1 MYAFQDLARM
11 VINKN
16 ITRLLRYRNSLRRMQ
31 ELGFETVYSYNLGR
45 ETGVSPEQVRKD
57 FSQFGIK
64 GNKKGGYNINELLA
78 TIREIFRKDELQR
91 VIVVGIGNL
100 GMAVLHYRGFEKN
113 MIQIVAAFDIDPNK
127 YKKKLSIPLYS
138 LDKLQKVVSD
148 LDVKT
153 AILTVPERVAQDVA
167 NLLVEAGIKGILSF
181 APTVLK
187 VPPHITINNVCIGHE
202 LESLIYHSLHL
213 DNDKPCK
220 D

>member
-1 MYAFQDLARM
+1 M

-64 GNKKGGYNINELLA
+64 GNKKGGYNINELLV
-78 TIREIFRKDELQR
+78 TIREIFRKDKLQK
-91 VIVVGIGNL
+91 VIVVGVGNIGN
-100 GMAVLHYRGFEKN
+100 AVLQYKGFQKN
-113 MIQIVAAFDIDPNK
+113 MIEIVAAFDIDPTK
-127 YKKKLSIPLYS
+127 YKKKLAVPVYS
-138 LDKLQKVVSD
+138 LDKLPRIVKQ

-153 AILTVPERVAQDVA
+153 AILTVPESVAQDVT
-167 NLLVEAGIKGILSF
+167 NLLIESGILGILCF

-187 VPPHITINNVCIGHE
+187 VPPHITINNICIGHA
-202 LESLIYHSLHL
+202 LESLIYHTLHL
-213 DNDKPCK
+213 DNEDGRGRA
-220 D
+220 